1 MRRLPTREGFTLIEL
16 LIVIVIV
23 GILATIAIKVFWT
36 AKDRGMESTL
46 KADLRTLAVH
56 QETWFEH
63 NYTYAD
69 SPDSLANFSLSPSVE
84 IDVQHADPDGW
95 AAVAT
100 SPSLNGVRCGILV
113 GSVSGAVNS
122 PATIPGRTQCGP

>member
-46 KADLRTLAVH
+46 KSDLRTVAVH
-56 QETWFEH
+56 QETWYER
-63 NYTYAD
+63 NYTYAED
-69 SPDSLANFSLSPSVE
+69 IDSLVNFSLSPSVE
-84 IDVQHADPDGW
+84 LDIQHADPDGW
-95 AAVAT
+95 AAVAS
-100 SPSLNGVRCGILV
+100 SPSLIGMRCGFWI
-113 GSVSGAVNS
+113 GSVPNGLDT
-122 PATIPGRTQCGP
+122 PATMPGRVQCGP